1 MDRIRKMFANQPLR
15 IEIAHRDREVPVGG
29 KTTGGLG
36 QPRRILE
43 VNRLRHDNDPVPWEL
58 LDDTLP
64 ELLVNRVKITEI
76 SAAVQNDAAV
86 GRNIARIAAA
96 EIEHACAACDLV
108 SGAAEQRF
116 RSQLDEP
123 FADIEVN
130 RVVRVQARK
139 SVV

>member
-1 MDRIRKMFANQPLR
+1 MIRQPPGSTRTDTLF
-15 IEIAHRDREVPVGG
+15 PC
-29 KTTGGLG
+29 TTLFRS

-86 GRNIARIAAA
+86 GRNPSRIAAA

-108 SGAAEQRF
+108 SGAAEPRF
-116 RSQLDEP
+116 RYQIVEQH
-123 FADIEVN
+123 ADIEVK
-130 RVVRVQARK
+130 RVVQVHNGKTGVKGKREA
-139 SVV
+139 